1 MIRKKNLLKAIIRV
15 TITNDLNLESPAT
28 TTTTTLWG
36 LKEVERQCFV
46 QVYFYDLKSARN
58 SFQMLHTKTLTSFK
72 TTRVKRALCC
82 SVFDEENK
90 SI

>member
-15 TITNDLNLESPAT
+15 TITNDLNLESPT

-46 QVYFYDLKSARN
+46 QVYFDDFKSARN

>member
-15 TITNDLNLESPAT
+15 TITNDLNLESPTT

-46 QVYFYDLKSARN
+46 QVYFDDFKSARN

>member
-15 TITNDLNLESPAT
+15 TITNDLNLESP

-36 LKEVERQCFV
+36 LTEVERQCFV
-46 QVYFYDLKSARN
+46 QVYFDDLKSVRN